1 MKEGNCNCG
10 NLLPIRIIPIHGTAI
25 NKEFNVKAAMEGT
38 KAELDTQNVV
48 RRFQTI
54 KNGKYS
60 GTADSFFDCNLR
72 LQFLAER

>member
-54 KNGKYS
+54 K
-60 GTADSFFDCNLR
+60 
-72 LQFLAER
+72 EW